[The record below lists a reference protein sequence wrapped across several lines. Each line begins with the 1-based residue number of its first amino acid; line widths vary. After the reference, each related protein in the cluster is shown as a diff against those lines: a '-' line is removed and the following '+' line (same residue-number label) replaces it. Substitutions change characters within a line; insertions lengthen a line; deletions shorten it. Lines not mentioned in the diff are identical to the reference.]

1 MNILALIS
9 ILLILIFVYV
19 KINFK
24 NINVQNKLMK
34 IICKLSLSKDSHI
47 LVIKIMENYY
57 LCSSTQQ
64 EFKIIE
70 NLDKDQVANYLNLK
84 ESVLLKKG

>member
-1 MNILALIS
+1 MNILALIAIL
-9 ILLILIFVYV
+9 ILLMLIYMKV
-19 KINFK
+19 NFK

-34 IICKLSLSKDSHI
+34 IVCKLSLSKDSQI

-57 LCSSTQQ
+57 LCSSNQN

-70 NLDKDQVANYLNLK
+70 NLDRDQVIKYLSPKDNT
-84 ESVLLKKG
+84 LLKKE